1 MCQYDEQ
8 QQIPDRVLDNGMAQ
22 ELRVASQ
29 QNDELD
35 GSEQKMN
42 KKNRIS
48 TQPISSKFLAA
59 CRQELKDRGIK
70 VQGGNEE
77 LLYNYEVMK
86 GLADNGQ

>member
-1 MCQYDEQ
+1 
-8 QQIPDRVLDNGMAQ
+8 
-22 ELRVASQ
+22 
-29 QNDELD
+29 
-35 GSEQKMN
+35 MN